1 MPIHDQG
8 YRRYAGSKAAVGRGW
23 AVITRNGVRSLFAKR
38 AFVGLLLLAWT
49 PFVVRAV
56 QVYIA
61 ANFAQAAALLGVKA
75 DTFRDFLDQQSAF
88 VFFITIYVGAGLIAN
103 DRRANALQVYLSKP
117 LTRAEYVAG
126 KAAILFVFLSLVT
139 WAPAIALLFVQIM
152 FAGSFA
158 FIRDNIFLLPAI
170 TLFSVLQ
177 VLLATMTMLALSS
190 MSKSSRFVGVMY
202 AGLMFFT
209 AAVFAV
215 VREITSS
222 SAMLWISPTAALEQ
236 IGDAIFRMPLSYAV
250 PPAVAFLS
258 IIGLIVISALILER
272 RVRGVEVVQ

>member
-23 AVITRNGVRSLFAKR
+23 SVITRVGVRSMFAKR
-38 AFVGLLLLAWT
+38 AFVGLLLMAWT

-56 QVYIA
+56 QIYIE
-61 ANFAQAAALLGVKA
+61 ANFAQAASVLAVRA
-75 DTFRDFLDQQSAF
+75 DTFRQFLDQQSGF

-126 KAAILFVFLSLVT
+126 KAAILFIFLTLVT
-139 WAPAIALLFVQIM
+139 WVPAIALLIVKIL
-152 FAGSFA
+152 FAGSFT
-158 FIRDNIFLLPAI
+158 FLRDNIFLLPAI
-170 TLFSVLQ
+170 TLFCVLQ

-209 AAVFAV
+209 LGIFQF
-215 VREITSS
+215 VRNITNS
-222 SAMLWISPTAALEQ
+222 SAMLWLSPTESLKQ
-236 IGDAIFRMPLSYAV
+236 IGDAIFRMPLSYNV
-250 PPAVAFLS
+250 PSVVAFAG
-258 IIGLIVISALILER
+258 IIGLIALSGVILER
-272 RVRGVEVVQ
+272 CVRGVEVVQ